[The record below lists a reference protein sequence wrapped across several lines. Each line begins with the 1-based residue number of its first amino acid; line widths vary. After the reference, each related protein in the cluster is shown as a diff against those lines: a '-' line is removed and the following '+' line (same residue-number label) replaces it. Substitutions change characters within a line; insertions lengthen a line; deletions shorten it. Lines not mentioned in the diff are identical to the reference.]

1 MKINKEKNNSKKLL
15 HLILESLE
23 NDKAVNIKSINL
35 LDRSSIADYMVI
47 ASGSSTRQVNS
58 MSQNLVK
65 NLKNKGI
72 SARKPEGLANSDWVL
87 IDVNEIIIHIFRPE
101 VREFYKLEQ
110 MWEIPIL
117 KENKSKNLS

>member
-1 MKINKEKNNSKKLL
+1 MKINKKINNSKKLL
-15 HLILESLE
+15 NFILESLE

>member
-15 HLILESLE
+15 HSILESLE
-23 NDKAVNIKSINL
+23 NDKAINIKSINL

-72 SARKPEGLANSDWVL
+72 LARKPEGLANSDWVL

>member
-23 NDKAVNIKSINL
+23 NDKAINIKSINL

-65 NLKNKGI
+65 NLKNIGI

>member
-15 HLILESLE
+15 HSILESLE

>member
-72 SARKPEGLANSDWVL
+72 LARKPEGLANSDWVL

>member
-1 MKINKEKNNSKKLL
+1 MKINKKINNSKKLL
-15 HLILESLE
+15 SFILESLE

-72 SARKPEGLANSDWVL
+72 LARKPEGLANSDWVL

>member
-1 MKINKEKNNSKKLL
+1 MKINKKKSNSKKLL
-15 HLILESLE
+15 HFILESLE
-23 NDKAVNIKSINL
+23 NDKAINIKSINL

>member
-23 NDKAVNIKSINL
+23 NDKAINIKSINL

-72 SARKPEGLANSDWVL
+72 LARKPEGLANSDWVL

>member
-1 MKINKEKNNSKKLL
+1 MKINKKINNSKKLL
-15 HLILESLE
+15 NFILESLE
-23 NDKAVNIKSINL
+23 NDKAINIKSINL

-72 SARKPEGLANSDWVL
+72 LARKPEGLANSDWVL

>member
-87 IDVNEIIIHIFRPE
+87 IDFNEIIIHIFRPE

>member
-23 NDKAVNIKSINL
+23 NDKALNIKSINL

>member
-23 NDKAVNIKSINL
+23 NDKAINIKSINL

>member
-1 MKINKEKNNSKKLL
+1 MCF
-15 HLILESLE
+15 
-23 NDKAVNIKSINL
+23 AKSINL

-72 SARKPEGLANSDWVL
+72 SARKPEGLANSDWVR
-87 IDVNEIIIHIFRPE
+87 IDVNEFINNIFKP
-101 VREFYKLEQ
+101 
-110 MWEIPIL
+110 
-117 KENKSKNLS
+117 

>member
-15 HLILESLE
+15 HSILESLE
-23 NDKAVNIKSINL
+23 NDKAINIKSINL

>member
-65 NLKNKGI
+65 NLKNKGR
-72 SARKPEGLANSDWVL
+72 SATKPEGLANSDWVL

>member
-1 MKINKEKNNSKKLL
+1 MKINKEKINSKKLL
-15 HLILESLE
+15 HLVLESLE
-23 NDKAVNIKSINL
+23 NDKAINIKSINL

-72 SARKPEGLANSDWVL
+72 LARKPEGLAN
-87 IDVNEIIIHIFRPE
+87 
-101 VREFYKLEQ
+101 
-110 MWEIPIL
+110 
-117 KENKSKNLS
+117 

>member
-72 SARKPEGLANSDWVL
+72 
-87 IDVNEIIIHIFRPE
+87 
-101 VREFYKLEQ
+101 
-110 MWEIPIL
+110 
-117 KENKSKNLS
+117 

>member
-58 MSQNLVK
+58 MSKNLVK

>member
-1 MKINKEKNNSKKLL
+1 MKINKEKNNPKKLL

-23 NDKAVNIKSINL
+23 NDKALNIKSINL

-72 SARKPEGLANSDWVL
+72 LARKPEGLANSDWVL

>member
-1 MKINKEKNNSKKLL
+1 
-15 HLILESLE
+15 
-23 NDKAVNIKSINL
+23 
-35 LDRSSIADYMVI
+35 
-47 ASGSSTRQVNS
+47 

-72 SARKPEGLANSDWVL
+72 LARKPEGLANSDWVL

>member
-101 VREFYKLEQ
+101 VREFYKLDQ

>member
-1 MKINKEKNNSKKLL
+1 MKINKKINNSKKLL
-15 HLILESLE
+15 NFILESLE
-23 NDKAVNIKSINL
+23 NDKAINIKSINL
-35 LDRSSIADYMVI
+35 FDRSSIADYMII

-58 MSQNLVK
+58 MAQNLIK

-72 SARKPEGLANSDWVL
+72 SPRKPEGLANSDWVL
-87 IDVNEIIIHIFRPE
+87 IDANEIIIHIFRPE